1 MDLVKLGRKG
11 QLSIPRSVLKR
22 VGIEKETPMLV
33 DITPDGAI
41 ILRQA
46 AVYPIEMYS
55 DERINEFLEADI
67 LTADQKVKLDPLL
80 KQRA

>member
-1 MDLVKLGRKG
+1 MELVKLGRKG
-11 QLSIPRSVLKR
+11 QLSIPRTVLKR

-55 DERINEFLEADI
+55 DDRVKEFLEADE
-67 LTADQKVKLDPLL
+67 LTPAQKLALRSVL
-80 KQRA
+80 KSNP